1 MLNISSYLYQNLNW
15 NMNMKYESNAKGLYW
30 LKVNSI
36 AEDETTGWWAQLHF
50 TSTAAVS
57 MHLILSKKV
66 YLRIFPII
74 HTK

>member
-36 AEDETTGWWAQLHF
+36 AEDETTG
-50 TSTAAVS
+50 
-57 MHLILSKKV
+57 
-66 YLRIFPII
+66 
-74 HTK
+74 